1 MIWFFI
7 IAVVVIVFYGI
18 ISIGTSRK
26 SVSMESEHEDELSIP
41 LSITVTSV
49 SDKKNPSEPLKDDN
63 ESSKL
68 KKCMEQKNNVVIR
81 KAERRDVPLLLEFI
95 MGIAQYE
102 KMENEVVATPDVL
115 EQEMFDE
122 HRAEAVFAVVDGRE
136 VGFALY
142 FYNFSTFIGH
152 SGLYLEDLFVW
163 PEERGK
169 GYGKA
174 LLLHLVKTA
183 REHHCGRME
192 WMSLDWNKPSND
204 FYRSLGAVPIDDC
217 TVYRL
222 DAAAI
227 ERLSK

>member
-1 MIWFFI
+1 M
-7 IAVVVIVFYGI
+7 
-18 ISIGTSRK
+18 
-26 SVSMESEHEDELSIP
+26 
-41 LSITVTSV
+41 
-49 SDKKNPSEPLKDDN
+49 N
-63 ESSKL
+63 
-68 KKCMEQKNNVVIR
+68 CNVEIR
-81 KAERRDVPLLLEFI
+81 KAERQDVPLLLTFI
-95 MGIAQYE
+95 RGIARYAQ
-102 KMENEVVATPDVL
+102 MEDEVIASPDVL
-115 EQEMFDE
+115 EREMFDE

-169 GYGKA
+169 GYGKT

-183 REHHCGRME
+183 HEHDCGRME

-204 FYRSLGAVPIDDC
+204 FYRSLGAVPIDDY

-222 DAAAI
+222 DVTAL